1 MFSGTPSEVLGTVE
15 LQDEEETTETENQEV
30 EETEIEDSGLVQEEE
45 QEQGVVRLL
54 VYKSYWFAVGTCL
67 APLVLIALFL
77 MQGMVVKLSIKIT
90 MFTSTSYIIRHEKC
104 FCVLV

>member
-1 MFSGTPSEVLGTVE
+1 M
-15 LQDEEETTETENQEV
+15 
-30 EETEIEDSGLVQEEE
+30 VQEEE

-77 MQGMVVKLSIKIT
+77 MQGMVVKALIKIVLQLH
-90 MFTSTSYIIRHEKC
+90 IIRHEKC
-104 FCVLV
+104 FNVLVLRLNLGHSLFCPV